1 MRKMIKLLE
10 EFSDEEYQSFEF
22 NIGKLVALMFVV
34 NDTIEGD
41 TEITPEEATTF
52 IEETV
57 KEKLEFLKQKL
68 N

>member
-34 NDTIEGD
+34 NDAIKGD
-41 TEITPEEATTF
+41 TEITPAEATTF